1 MQQKLKHKL
10 QNCKPYNGARLSKAI
25 VLLNMGG
32 PSKLEEV
39 RVFLKNMFAD
49 PNILTVKSSALRWLI
64 GNIIVLTRTKNAESH
79 YALIGG
85 ASPLLGLS
93 RSLSIKLS
101 SLMDEKTMLAMR
113 YVPPFAKEAVR
124 AMAEDEISEVVL
136 FPMYPHYSTTTTKSS
151 IEDFYKETLSAGYHP
166 KVHIIERYYKNR
178 AFNELIVERI
188 KDALKTEDVKE
199 FDLIFSA
206 HSLPQ
211 KIIDAGD
218 TYQKEI
224 EEHVQILENMLYAD
238 AIHFRKTHLGYQSKL
253 GPMKWIGPSLEET
266 LEKIAASNKKVI
278 IYPISFTID
287 NVETVYELDI
297 EYREVADR
305 LEIKD
310 YRVAS
315 CPNDSEEF
323 ARVMADIIDEK
334 MGSE

>member
-1 MQQKLKHKL
+1 M
-10 QNCKPYNGARLSKAI
+10 SKAV

-32 PSKLEEV
+32 PSNLEEV
-39 RVFLKNMFAD
+39 RIFLKNMFAD
-49 PNILTVKSSALRWLI
+49 PNILTVKSSALRWFI
-64 GNIIVLTRTKNAESH
+64 GGIIVITRTKNAQSH
-79 YALIGG
+79 YELIGG
-85 ASPLLGLS
+85 SSPLLGIS
-93 RSLSIKLS
+93 ESLGAKLS
-101 SLMDEKTMLAMR
+101 SLMDEKIFLAMR
-113 YVPPFAKEAVR
+113 YVPPFAKEAVKT
-124 AMAEDEISEVVL
+124 MCEDEISEVVL

-151 IEDFYKETLSAGYHP
+151 IEDFYKETLKAGYHP
-166 KVHIIERYYKNR
+166 KVHTIERYYKNR

-188 KDALKTEDVKE
+188 KEALGEDDAKE

-218 TYQKEI
+218 GYQREI
-224 EEHVQILENMLYAD
+224 EEHTQILESMLYAD
-238 AIHFRKTHLGYQSKL
+238 AMRFRKTHLAYQSKL
-253 GPMKWIGPSLEET
+253 GPMKWIGPSLEAT
-266 LEKIAASNKKVI
+266 LEKIAASSKKVI

-287 NVETVYELDI
+287 NVETAYELDI

-323 ARVMADIIDEK
+323 ARVIADIIDEK